1 MSRSIGS
8 SSLWARVPCGAASPV
23 VCSDEL
29 VFIQGIEALM
39 LLVSW
44 QQDKQG
50 HRGEREADISCGSFY
65 RAFWKVT
72 ALLLQPNVD
81 LHWGE
86 KVFA

>member
-1 MSRSIGS
+1 
-8 SSLWARVPCGAASPV
+8 
-23 VCSDEL
+23 
-29 VFIQGIEALM
+29 M